1 MTDRHRGVI
10 QIWKYNQR
18 FYLLSLTAFAGASLA
33 AFWMPVI
40 LRVLLLAGA
49 LAGFLW
55 TVVSLAVSHY
65 VYDRSPLYDFGWL
78 RAPRSW
84 LTIHSGL
91 DETSAL
97 LRARFPGASGRVF
110 DMYDP
115 VVMSEPSIAKAR
127 ELTVNPPAERVDWR
141 ALPARDGEFDTV
153 FLIFAAHELRQ
164 RRAREELFLEAAR
177 VLDKGGLL
185 VVMEHL
191 RDLPN
196 FLAFGPGFLHF
207 WPRSEWMHAARTAG
221 LQSASEL
228 KVTPFVSVFT
238 FRR

>member
-1 MTDRHRGVI
+1 MTGRYRGVI
-10 QIWKYNQR
+10 QIWRYNQR
-18 FYLLSLTAFAGASLA
+18 FYLLSLTAFAAVALAS
-33 AFWMPVI
+33 FWMPVL
-40 LRVLLLAGA
+40 LRVLLLLGA
-49 LAGFLW
+49 AMGLLW
-55 TVVSLAVSHY
+55 TAASLAVSHY

-78 RAPRSW
+78 RAPHSW

-97 LRARFPGASGRVF
+97 LRKRFPGASGRVF

-115 VVMSEPSIAKAR
+115 RVMTEPSIAKAR
-127 ELTVNPPAERVDWR
+127 ELTVNPPAEPVDWR
-141 ALPARDGEFDTV
+141 ALPAGDNEFDTV

-177 VLDKGGLL
+177 VLDEGGAV

-191 RDLPN
+191 RDVPN
-196 FLAFGPGFLHF
+196 FLAFGPGYLHF
-207 WPRSEWMHAARTAG
+207 WPRAEWVHAARAAG
-221 LQSASEL
+221 LRLAGEF
-228 KVTPFVSVFT
+228 KVTPFVSVFQ